1 MSRNTRFDNYFSNNR
16 LYNQYFENVNNSNRI
31 FSQIINIVQRQ
42 QTTYGLMIQDTIDAN
57 LINRTENISTASQY
71 NSQITNNISLP
82 NQQSDTSQQ
91 QSETHNRGNNLNTS
105 SVLPYNNSAD
115 IFSNLLRN
123 IGPNGE
129 ISFTYLLNERNNNSP
144 REETMERPSLITVNN
159 ATEFLRY
166 GDILDENKNTECP
179 ILHSSFSDDDN
190 VIQIKHCKHIFNT
203 NELLRWFNVNPCC
216 PVCRYNINTYSN
228 NAETSEVAQ
237 QNENVVSTENSE
249 LNESNEITNSH
260 QSNENVGVYVSSQ
273 PSPSPPHP
281 SQQSLSP
288 SPSPPPPPPPHPQEN
303 LNSGNN
309 FNNENHPIDNL
320 ISFGANIL
328 SDISNNITNNPEWHN
343 IATTLNNEINNINS
357 NPPSYSNSNNNI
369 PFNVFSN
376 LLNNPALYNVDYSF
390 NNFGNI

>member
-16 LYNQYFENVNNSNRI
+16 LYNQYFDNVNNSNRI

-42 QTTYGLMIQDTIDAN
+42 QTTYGLMIQDTIDTN
-57 LINRTENISTASQY
+57 LINRTE
-71 NSQITNNISLP
+71 NISLP
-82 NQQSDTSQQ
+82 NQQSDTNQQ
-91 QSETHNRGNNLNTS
+91 QSETQNRGNNSNTS

-129 ISFTYLLNERNNNSP
+129 ISFTYLLNERNNNAP
-144 REETMERPSLITVNN
+144 HEETMERPSLITVNN

-179 ILHSSFSDDDN
+179 ILHTSFSDDDN
-190 VIQIKHCKHIFNT
+190 VIQIKHCKHIFHT
-203 NELLRWFNVNPCC
+203 NELLRWFNPCC

-228 NAETSEVAQ
+228 NPETTEVPQ
-237 QNENVVSTENSE
+237 QNENMESTEDSE
-249 LNESNEITNSH
+249 PSESNEITDSH
-260 QSNENVGVYVSSQ
+260 QPNENVGASV
-273 PSPSPPHP
+273 PP
-281 SQQSLSP
+281 Q
-288 SPSPPPPPPPHPQEN
+288 PSPPPPPQQN
-303 LNSGNN
+303 LNSENN
-309 FNNENHPIDNL
+309 FNSENHPIDNL

-328 SDISNNITNNPEWHN
+328 SDISSNIANNPEWHN

-357 NPPSYSNSNNNI
+357 NPHSHSTSNNNI